1 MGLTRGGRVS
11 APTFGLTPKALARC
25 YLRLPVISRGAKQ
38 WPVIQA
44 APSQRA
50 APRLGSVPRKPNSKF
65 LFWVARQVLNLAGV
79 AAICAMV
86 SKKPRLQWHKASI
99 FGQFFK
105 GVSTA
110 LFFSILRKNPSIFLE
125 GLSLFLAGVGLF
137 KHRRFIRRFIILCK
151 KAILADFYPLLG
163 LRFFVAGK
171 ISVTGNAR
179 KRAMGYRCGWV
190 SMSRL
195 FINAYGSWEIV
206 RTKTGCLGL
215 FFLMY
220 C

>member
-1 MGLTRGGRVS
+1 
-11 APTFGLTPKALARC
+11 
-25 YLRLPVISRGAKQ
+25 
-38 WPVIQA
+38 
-44 APSQRA
+44 
-50 APRLGSVPRKPNSKF
+50 
-65 LFWVARQVLNLAGV
+65 
-79 AAICAMV
+79 
-86 SKKPRLQWHKASI
+86 
-99 FGQFFK
+99 
-105 GVSTA
+105 
-110 LFFSILRKNPSIFLE
+110 
-125 GLSLFLAGVGLF
+125 VGLF
-137 KHRRFIRRFIILCK
+137 KHRRFIRRFIVMCK

-171 ISVTGNAR
+171 INVTGNAR
-179 KRAMGYRCGWV
+179 KRAMGYRYGLT